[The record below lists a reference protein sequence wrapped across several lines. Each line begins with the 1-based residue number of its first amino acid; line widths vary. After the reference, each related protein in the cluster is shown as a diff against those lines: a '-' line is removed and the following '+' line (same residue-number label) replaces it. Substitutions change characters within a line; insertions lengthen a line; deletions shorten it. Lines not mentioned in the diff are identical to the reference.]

1 MPDRPRDIL
10 FLCVNNSARSQMAEG
25 IARFLAP
32 ASVRVSSA
40 GSRPT
45 EVHPLAVQAL
55 KEIGIDI
62 SGQSAK
68 GLDAI
73 DKESVDLVI
82 TLCADQV
89 CPYFPGRVEQL
100 HWPLDDPAE
109 AHNLD
114 AYRRTRDELNIR
126 LKRLFQDPEVK

>member
-82 TLCADQV
+82 TLCGSNSSTG
-89 CPYFPGRVEQL
+89 PSTIRR
-100 HWPLDDPAE
+100 
-109 AHNLD
+109 
-114 AYRRTRDELNIR
+114 RRTTWMPTGARATN
-126 LKRLFQDPEVK
+126 